1 MELKVLDNF
10 IIKSDDNNYIIEEY
24 GVIKHK
30 ENERYGIKKITYHP
44 TLRQAFKYILKQ
56 QLKREEYKVIDDVV
70 KNMESIK
77 ERILNDIDSR
87 FTYEIDE
94 ESDLY

>member
-30 ENERYGIKKITYHP
+30 ENKRYGIKKVTYHP

-56 QLKREEYKVIDDVV
+56 QLKKEDYKAIDDTV
-70 KNMESIK
+70 KNMESIE
-77 ERILNDIDSR
+77 ERILDDIDNR
-87 FTYEIDE
+87 FTYEVDE

>member
-10 IIKSDDNNYIIEEY
+10 IIKSDDNNYIVEEY

-44 TLRQAFKYILKQ
+44 TLIYAFKHILGQ
-56 QLKREEYKVIDDVV
+56 QLKQEDYKTIDDVI
-70 KNMESIK
+70 KNMESIE
-77 ERILNDIDSR
+77 ERILNDISLNITNNA
-87 FTYEIDE
+87 FKYGE
-94 ESDLY
+94 LN

>member
-10 IIKSDDNNYIIEEY
+10 IIKSDDNNYIVEEY

-30 ENERYGIKKITYHP
+30 KNERYGIKKITYYP
-44 TLRQAFKYILKQ
+44 SLRQAFKYILKQ
-56 QLKREEYKVIDDVV
+56 QLKKEDYKAIDDTV
-70 KNMESIK
+70 KNMESIE
-77 ERILNDIDSR
+77 ERILDDIDNR
-87 FTYEIDE
+87 FTYEVDE

>member
-24 GVIKHK
+24 GIIKHK
-30 ENERYGIKKITYHP
+30 ENERYGVKKTTYHP

-56 QLKREEYKVIDDVV
+56 QPKSEEYKTIDDVV
-70 KNMESIK
+70 KNMESIE
-77 ERILNDIDSR
+77 ERILNKID
-87 FTYEIDE
+87 DKLME
-94 ESDLY
+94 EQYVR

>member
-10 IIKSDDNNYIIEEY
+10 IIKSDDNNYIVEEY

-44 TLRQAFKYILKQ
+44 NLRQAFKYILKQ
-56 QLKREEYKVIDDVV
+56 QLKKEEYKAIDDVI
-70 KNMESIK
+70 KNMEFIE
-77 ERILNDIDSR
+77 ERILNDISLSIANNNSK
-87 FTYEIDE
+87 YEE
-94 ESDLY
+94 LN

>member
-10 IIKSDDNNYIIEEY
+10 IIKSDDNNYIIEEH

-56 QLKREEYKVIDDVV
+56 QLKKEDYKAIDDVV
-70 KNMESIK
+70 KNMKSIE

-87 FTYEIDE
+87 FTYKIDE

>member
-30 ENERYGIKKITYHP
+30 KNERYGVKKTTYHP

-56 QLKREEYKVIDDVV
+56 QPKREEYKTIDDVIN
-70 KNMESIK
+70 NMESI
-77 ERILNDIDSR
+77 ETRILNDTDNKLV
-87 FTYEIDE
+87 EG
-94 ESDLY
+94 

>member
-1 MELKVLDNF
+1 MELKVLDSF

-44 TLRQAFKYILKQ
+44 NLRQAFKYILKQ
-56 QLKREEYKVIDDVV
+56 QLKREDYRAIDDVV
-70 KNMESIK
+70 KNMESIE
-77 ERILNDIDSR
+77 ERILNDIDNR

>member
-56 QLKREEYKVIDDVV
+56 QFKREEYKVIDDVV
-70 KNMESIK
+70 KNMESIE
-77 ERILNDIDSR
+77 ERILNDINSR

-94 ESDLY
+94 ESDLN

>member
-1 MELKVLDNF
+1 MKLKVLDNF

-30 ENERYGIKKITYHP
+30 KNERYGIKKITYHP
-44 TLRQAFKYILKQ
+44 TLRQSFKYILKQ
-56 QLKREEYKVIDDVV
+56 QPKREEYKTIDDVV
-70 KNMESIK
+70 KNMETIE

-87 FTYEIDE
+87 FTYEINE

>member
-30 ENERYGIKKITYHP
+30 EN
-44 TLRQAFKYILKQ
+44 
-56 QLKREEYKVIDDVV
+56 
-70 KNMESIK
+70 
-77 ERILNDIDSR
+77 
-87 FTYEIDE
+87 
-94 ESDLY
+94 

>member
-10 IIKSDDNNYIIEEY
+10 IIKSDDNNYIVEEY

-56 QLKREEYKVIDDVV
+56 QPKREEYKTIDDVV
-70 KNMESIK
+70 KNMESIE

-87 FTYEIDE
+87 FAYEIDE

>member
-56 QLKREEYKVIDDVV
+56 QFKREEYKVIDDVV
-70 KNMESIK
+70 KNMESIE
-77 ERILNDIDSR
+77 ERILNDINSR

-94 ESDLY
+94 ESDLH

>member
-10 IIKSDDNNYIIEEY
+10 IIKSDDNNYIIEEH

-56 QLKREEYKVIDDVV
+56 QLKKEDYKFIDDVV
-70 KNMESIK
+70 KNMESIE

>member
-56 QLKREEYKVIDDVV
+56 QPKREEYKTIDDVV
-70 KNMESIK
+70 KNMESIEK
-77 ERILNDIDSR
+77 RILNNIDKNVKER
-87 FTYEIDE
+87 QYVR
-94 ESDLY
+94 